1 MMASRFENLIDS
13 LSLSLGTQSTSRQVV
28 ELPLD
33 RIASDPNNPRQS
45 FSDSELAEMADSI
58 KAHGVLQPII
68 VRQVEGEQRYII
80 RFGDRR
86 FRASALAGKETIPA
100 IVAESGG
107 EPDDL
112 VQQVVENDQRVDLT
126 AGELAGA
133 VAKLLKAGWKQAD
146 IAKKLG
152 RPKPIISMY
161 AAVGSMPPPIGDLA
175 HRLAIRT
182 VYELHQAWKTD
193 KERVEE
199 FITSRGDQ
207 PITTAEAR
215 ALLAGPKAEPEAVTA
230 PREPIAV
237 ESLSEQTSGAAN
249 EVDEAAPDG
258 ARPQKPMSAKRTAK
272 GGRDPAAIMVDVD
285 GRRGRLVL
293 AETVSVLFEGAD
305 EPEVISLSAI
315 RPASA

>member
-13 LSLSLGTQSTSRQVV
+13 LSLSLDTQSTSKQVV

-33 RIASDPNNPRQS
+33 RIASDPNNPRRS
-45 FSDSELAEMADSI
+45 FSDAELSEMAESI

-100 IVAESGG
+100 IVSEGG
-107 EPDDL
+107 EEPDDL

-133 VAKLLKAGWKQAD
+133 VAKLVKAGWKQAD

-152 RPKPIISMY
+152 RPKPMISMY
-161 AAVGSMPPPIGDLA
+161 AAVASMPPLIGDLA
-175 HRLAIRT
+175 DRLAIRT

-193 KERVEE
+193 KERVES
-199 FITSRGDQ
+199 FITQRGED

-215 ALLAGPKAEPEAVTA
+215 GLLNEPKVQTEPEL
-230 PREPIAV
+230 PIAP
-237 ESLSEQTSGAAN
+237 ESLSEQTPETPPAN
-249 EVDEAAPDG
+249 ENAVAGRKRSQKAATP
-258 ARPQKPMSAKRTAK
+258 PPTA
-272 GGRDPAAIMVDVD
+272 GGREEPLAIMVVVD

-293 AETVSVLFEGAD
+293 ADTVNVLFEGEEA
-305 EPEVISLSAI
+305 PETISLSAI
-315 RPASA
+315 RPAAV

>member
-1 MMASRFENLIDS
+1 MMGTRFENLLDTMS
-13 LSLSLGTQSTSRQVV
+13 LSLDTQSTGRMVV

-45 FSDSELAEMADSI
+45 FSDAELAEMAESI
-58 KAHGVLQPII
+58 KAHGVLQPIV

-100 IVAESGG
+100 IVAETG
-107 EPDDL
+107 EETDDL

-126 AGELAGA
+126 AGELARA
-133 VAKLLKAGWKQAD
+133 VAKLVAAGMKQAD

-152 RPKPIISMY
+152 RPKPMISMY
-161 AAVGSMPPPIGDLA
+161 AAVASMPPMIGDLA
-175 HRLAIRT
+175 NRLAIRT
-182 VYELHQAWKTD
+182 VYELNQAWKSD

-199 FITSRGDQ
+199 FVALRGDD

-215 ALLAGPKAEPEAVTA
+215 ALLNAPKAEPEPA
-230 PREPIAV
+230 EPSV
-237 ESLSEQTSGAAN
+237 PESLSEQTSGGT
-249 EVDEAAPDG
+249 EPG
-258 ARPQKPMSAKRTAK
+258 AEPTPERKRTQTSASRK
-272 GGRDPAAIMVDVD
+272 SPARGVGGAVPIMVEVD

-293 AETVSVLFEGAD
+293 ADTVDVLFDGQD
-305 EPEVISLSAI
+305 SPEPISLSAI
-315 RPASA
+315 RPATA